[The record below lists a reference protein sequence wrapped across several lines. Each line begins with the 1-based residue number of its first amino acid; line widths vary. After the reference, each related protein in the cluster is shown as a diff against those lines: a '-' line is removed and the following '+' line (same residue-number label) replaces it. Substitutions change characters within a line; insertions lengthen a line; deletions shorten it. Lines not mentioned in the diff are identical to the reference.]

1 MVSENGLHPDDE
13 RFYGLAASDGSLL
26 DDDASEADV
35 VEQRRDVVDR
45 ERVVATPSSDEVDP
59 ADAYEQT
66 LLVDYDEDDYR

>member
-1 MVSENGLHPDDE
+1 MSENGLHPDDE
-13 RFYGLAASDGSLL
+13 RFDSLAASDGSPL

-45 ERVVATPSSDEVDP
+45 ERVVGTLSSDEVDP

-66 LLVDYDEDDYR
+66 QVVEYDEDDYR